1 MKQEKKIANTRI
13 IEILIHTI
21 AWGFVYSFPILVIQ
35 RDTVKIDWDD
45 YLEHEFFST
54 TLFCFIFYLNYWLL
68 IPRLL
73 FKGHIKKYMLI
84 NVISL
89 CILTYIPYEQFDKDL
104 RPFPKPPKRI
114 ESVQEFSINNSENS
128 QIKQIDTF
136 KPKSKPLPPSKWR
149 SLFRDAMTIILTIGL
164 SVATRMSGR
173 WAQIEATRRDAE
185 RMQAEAELK
194 NLRNQLNPHFLL
206 NTLNNIYALVAFDTN
221 KAQTAIQE
229 LSRLLQHMLYENQQ
243 KEVLL
248 SKEINFIKNYIE
260 LMRIRL
266 TSNVE
271 LTTEFIVPANS
282 PTSIA
287 PFIFISLIEN
297 AFKHG
302 ISPVEKSYI
311 NIRIGEEAGKIYCY
325 TTNSYHP
332 KSRGDKSGSGIGLE
346 LVYKRLEL
354 AYPNQ
359 YEWIKGVTED
369 GTEYQSKLT
378 IYTQNKEKR

>member
-1 MKQEKKIANTRI
+1 MKQEKKIPNIQI
-13 IEILIHTI
+13 IKILIHII
-21 AWGFVYSFPILVIQ
+21 AWGIIYSFPILVTE
-35 RDTVKIDWDD
+35 RDNIKIDWDD
-45 YLEHEFFST
+45 YLKHEFLST
-54 TLFCFIFYLNYWLL
+54 TLFCFIFYLNYSLL
-68 IPRLL
+68 IPRYL
-73 FKGHIKKYMLI
+73 FKNRIKEYLI
-84 NVISL
+84 LNILSVSF
-89 CILTYIPYEQFDKDL
+89 LTYISCV
-104 RPFPKPPKRI
+104 RPERITPPIKKKPEFI
-114 ESVQEFSINNSENS
+114 ESNRPDFIHSE
-128 QIKQIDTF
+128 QTKYGLVPTF
-136 KPKSKPLPPSKWR
+136 KPKYKPLPPSEWR
-149 SLFRDAMTIILTIGL
+149 FIFRDVMTIILTIGL

-173 WAQIEATRRDAE
+173 WARIEATRRE
-185 RMQAEAELK
+185 IEKMQAEAELK
-194 NLRNQLNPHFLL
+194 NLRNQMNPHFLL

-248 SKEINFIKNYIE
+248 TKEIDFIKNYIE

-271 LTTEFIVPANS
+271 LNTAFILPPDS
-282 PTSIA
+282 PTVIA

-311 NIRIGEEAGKIYCY
+311 NINIGEKDGKIYCY

-332 KSRGDKSGSGIGLE
+332 KSRDDISGSGIGLE
-346 LVYKRLEL
+346 LVYKRLEM

-359 YEWIKGVTED
+359 YEWKKGVSED
-369 GTEYQSKLT
+369 GKEYQSLLT
-378 IYTQNKEKR
+378 IQTTKKKDL